1 VNSGKYRTTHDGS
14 TADSRGANESVFL
27 RVGIEPDLGLTTPRR
42 VRSAVPQRLSH
53 FGNSFALMRRL
64 RTLEELIITLE
75 KSDAF
80 VEDLVSLHEQRNA
93 LLAELDAKRGKR
105 ARRRPIYTLVSGGH

>member
-1 VNSGKYRTTHDGS
+1 
-14 TADSRGANESVFL
+14 
-27 RVGIEPDLGLTTPRR
+27 
-42 VRSAVPQRLSH
+42 
-53 FGNSFALMRRL
+53 MRRL